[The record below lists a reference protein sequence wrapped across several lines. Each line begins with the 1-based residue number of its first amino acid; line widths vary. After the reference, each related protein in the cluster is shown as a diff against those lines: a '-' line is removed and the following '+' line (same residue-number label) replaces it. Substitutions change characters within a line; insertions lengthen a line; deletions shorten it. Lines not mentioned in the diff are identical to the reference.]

1 MPKTRL
7 ILNSV
12 DKKALF
18 ETISHLLAAKINTL
32 QADIADLQKDMAED
46 SKSSAGDKFETSR
59 EMAQQELQKLGTQL
73 SEQQR
78 MKSLVDNQPAEK
90 YTHVQPGAVVFT
102 NKGIFLLGIPVGK
115 IAFRELELT
124 GIGLGAPL
132 GQNLLHKQ
140 KSDQVVFNGQQ
151 FIIEEIY

>member
-1 MPKTRL
+1 M
-7 ILNSV
+7 

-18 ETISHLLAAKINTL
+18 ETISESITEKIIRL
-32 QADIADLQKDMAED
+32 QADIADLQKDIAED

-59 EMAQQELQKLGTQL
+59 EMAQQELGKLGTQL
-73 SEQQR
+73 NEQQR
-78 MKSLVDNQPAEK
+78 MKSLVENQAAEK
-90 YTHVQPGAVVFT
+90 LVQAQSGAVIFT

-115 IAFRELELT
+115 ISFRDSEVI

-132 GQNLLHKQ
+132 GQSLLNK
-140 KSDQVVFNGQQ
+140 KKTDQISFNGQQ